1 MSGYKINHLNAIKL
15 YLFIAQSYRI
25 CLIMSNQDGASLCMD
40 VQPCKHARWEN
51 ESDGEGTGTAFA
63 FSRKGESSCIKEI
76 AADVPVLMFTRAS
89 SEYFKHNI
97 EKTSHCLQE
106 TCVLLQSPWCNNN
119 PFILQH
125 GRSKAATHARHRVS
139 RRRVVLAEKGQK
151 GSNTSILISARNKCV
166 ALVVRTTC
174 YYVA

>member
-1 MSGYKINHLNAIKL
+1 MLACVSTL
-15 YLFIAQSYRI
+15 S
-25 CLIMSNQDGASLCMD
+25 
-40 VQPCKHARWEN
+40 HANRLDESVRRTN
-51 ESDGEGTGTAFA
+51 ESDGEGTGTALA
-63 FSRKGESSCIKEI
+63 FSRKGESSCIKKNCSRS
-76 AADVPVLMFTRAS
+76 TRTYVYK
-89 SEYFKHNI
+89 SELRVFQAQYI

-139 RRRVVLAEKGQK
+139 RRRVVLAEKRQK
-151 GSNTSILISARNKCV
+151 GSNTSKLISARNKCV

-174 YYVA
+174 

>member
-1 MSGYKINHLNAIKL
+1 MYGRAAMQTRSMRERIRRRGNRNRICFFAKRRVKL
-15 YLFIAQSYRI
+15 YKRNCSRCTRTYVYKSELRVFQAQY
-25 CLIMSNQDGASLCMD
+25 
-40 VQPCKHARWEN
+40 
-51 ESDGEGTGTAFA
+51 
-63 FSRKGESSCIKEI
+63 
-76 AADVPVLMFTRAS
+76 
-89 SEYFKHNI
+89 I